1 MFKNKNPLNYTETV
15 KDESGNVKKYKLDLP
30 SLVKNRQPSVNPG
43 AKIEVIDA
51 NRIDDT
57 IVDTK
62 TENNTALY
70 KLLYETPEE
79 QRQSINTD
87 KIMVAANQDVN
98 NAQNQIRNLKIAVT
112 RTNPPDANTL
122 QSLKEQEQ
130 KLKNAEN
137 KLKELS
143 NIYKNNPNDFVNRVY
158 EYNYNKAT
166 SPGLTGLKN
175 ITRSLNPMNMMSSR
189 ASSSASSA
197 SSASNSVTQKNNVRS
212 IGKGKKIT
220 ITFIQDDRNQCFIK
234 DYNLCS
240 VDNVSTE
247 LSNVYDD
254 KLVIDGNN
262 KPVKSNIQNIGKN
275 QTVNYKCDSE
285 AAIVKDVNNT
295 DVNTEANTE
304 ANTDVNTDANT
315 DANTGINTEPD
326 DKTTAENVENKSR
339 RFFPSLL
346 RRTGGYN
353 ASKSITRRKSVK
365 PITKR
370 LLRYSRRS
378 RNSRKF

>member
-15 KDESGNVKKYKLDLP
+15 KDASGNEMKDASGNPITKTQFRPFMGIRDRFSGIKQNVKNTYSNIKPPISLYDASGNVKKYKLDLP
-30 SLVKNRQPSVNPG
+30 SLVKNIQPNVNPG
-43 AKIEVIDA
+43 AKAQVIDA

-62 TENNTALY
+62 TENNNALY

-189 ASSSASSA
+189 ASSSAS
-197 SSASNSVTQKNNVRS
+197 NSVTQKNNVRS
-212 IGKGKKIT
+212 TGKGKKIT

-254 KLVIDGNN
+254 KLIIDGNN
-262 KPVKSNIQNIGKN
+262 KPVKKNIQNIGKN
-275 QTVNYKCDSE
+275 QQVTYGCDYGASQL
-285 AAIVKDVNNT
+285 DV
-295 DVNTEANTE
+295 
-304 ANTDVNTDANT
+304 
-315 DANTGINTEPD
+315 I
-326 DKTTAENVENKSR
+326 S
-339 RFFPSLL
+339 
-346 RRTGGYN
+346 TGGYD
-353 ASKSITRRKSVK
+353 ASKSIRKINRPRKSVK
-365 PITKR
+365 SAKTAKSAMYKR
-370 LLRYSRRS
+370 LRNRYTRRS
-378 RNSRKF
+378 L